1 MDTLIFMMKDS
12 RVEQVN
18 HAAFRILELVHGKK
32 DLNSMLETIQGIISE
47 LLQNQ
52 GQDDNVDKKDFLKIW
67 SEVDHSLR
75 SPMCGILGFS
85 EILKEEL
92 TDEEA
97 RWKTEQIFISA
108 RKMKD
113 VLDNTMRRLASEAG
127 ELIPEETVL
136 DPLPVITVNKDK
148 KESGGR
154 IRPKSAGKKLPNVL
168 IVEDNM
174 VNINL
179 LMIYIRRYC
188 NIFSTKNAR
197 SAIEMT
203 HREKFDAILMDIN
216 LGQGMDGTQAMHEIR
231 KQPGYEKIPIIAV
244 TAYAALGDRE
254 KFLQEGFTGYIGKPI
269 SREEIRAMME
279 KLFKR

>member
-1 MDTLIFMMKDS
+1 MKES
-12 RVEQVN
+12 QNEQVN
-18 HAAFRILELVHGKK
+18 HAVFRILELVHGKK
-32 DLNSMLETIQGIISE
+32 DLNSMFETIHGIISE
-47 LLQNQ
+47 LMHNQ
-52 GQDDNVDKKDFLKIW
+52 GDADLIEKKDLLKLW
-67 SEVDHSLR
+67 AEVDHSLR

-85 EILKEEL
+85 EILMEEL
-92 TDEEA
+92 VDEEA
-97 RWKTEQIFISA
+97 RWKTEQIVFSA
-108 RKMKD
+108 KKMKS
-113 VLDNTMRRLASEAG
+113 VLDNTIQRFAFEAG
-127 ELIPEETVL
+127 EVIPEDSIP
-136 DPLPVITVNKDK
+136 DPSPVMNVR

-188 NIFSTKNAR
+188 NIFSTKTAL

-244 TAYAALGDRE
+244 TAYAAMGDRE
-254 KFLQEGFTGYIGKPI
+254 KFLLEGFNEYISKPI
-269 SREEIRAMME
+269 KREEIKSVME
-279 KLFKR
+279 RLFKTAL

>member
-1 MDTLIFMMKDS
+1 MKES
-12 RVEQVN
+12 QNEQVN
-18 HAAFRILELVHGKK
+18 HAVFRILELVHGKK
-32 DLNSMLETIQGIISE
+32 DLNSMFETIHGIISE
-47 LLQNQ
+47 LMHNQ
-52 GQDDNVDKKDFLKIW
+52 GDADLIEKKDLLKLW
-67 SEVDHSLR
+67 AEVDHSLR

-85 EILKEEL
+85 EILMEEL
-92 TDEEA
+92 VDEEA
-97 RWKTEQIFISA
+97 RWKTEQIVFSA
-108 RKMKD
+108 KKMKS
-113 VLDNTMRRLASEAG
+113 VLDNTIQRFAFEAG
-127 ELIPEETVL
+127 EVIPEDSIP
-136 DPLPVITVNKDK
+136 DPSPVMSVK

-188 NIFSTKNAR
+188 NIFSTKTAL

-244 TAYAALGDRE
+244 TAYAAMGDRE
-254 KFLQEGFTGYIGKPI
+254 KFLLEGFNEYISKPI
-269 SREEIRAMME
+269 KREEIKSVME
-279 KLFKR
+279 KLFKTVL